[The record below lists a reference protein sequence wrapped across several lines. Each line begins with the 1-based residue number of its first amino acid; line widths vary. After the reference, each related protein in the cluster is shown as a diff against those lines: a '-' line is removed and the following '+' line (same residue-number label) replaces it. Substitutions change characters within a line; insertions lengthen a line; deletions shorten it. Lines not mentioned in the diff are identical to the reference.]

1 MTMSGSVTSFLGT
14 WIVMTAAMMLPSLVP
29 MLWRYRRAVAAT
41 RPLRLGWLTAVVS
54 AGYFAVW
61 TALGLTVFP
70 ASTAMMAVQMRQPAI
85 ASIIAGVVVV
95 LAGVLQ
101 FSAWKA
107 RHLACCREDPGPGRV
122 LPPDSGAAWRHGL
135 RLGVHCVC
143 SCAGL
148 TAILLALGI
157 MDARVMAVVTTA
169 ITLERLASS
178 GETAAQAIG
187 AGAAAAGLVLIA
199 RAAGLA

>member
-1 MTMSGSVTSFLGT
+1 MTMSGSVSSFLGT
-14 WIVMTAAMMLPSLVP
+14 WVVMTAAMMLPSLAP
-29 MLWRYRRAVAAT
+29 MLWRYRRAVVAT
-41 RPLRLGWLTAVVS
+41 SSLRLGGLTAVVS

-61 TALGLTVFP
+61 TAFGVAVFP
-70 ASTAMMAVQMRQPAI
+70 VSTGMMTVQMRQPAI
-85 ASIIAGVVVV
+85 ASIIAGLVVV
-95 LAGVLQ
+95 LAGALQ

-107 RHLACCREDPGPGRV
+107 RHLACCREVPGPGRV

-135 RLGVHCVC
+135 QLGVHCVC

-169 ITLERLASS
+169 ITLERVASS
-178 GETAAQAIG
+178 GEIAARAIG
-187 AGAAAAGLVLIA
+187 AGAAAAGLALIA
-199 RAAGLA
+199 RAAGLG